1 MIYSKLIHL
10 AMCFHSILYLN
21 RPLPSVI
28 KIFTSVSS
36 EVFVQHHS
44 YGNVVPPTC
53 SKHVYFHVNQTYFH
67 MKGFAWTH
75 SETDAQGNLQIMPAS
90 LNSSI

>member
-28 KIFTSVSS
+28 SPLCQEKSLCNTM
-36 EVFVQHHS
+36 HS